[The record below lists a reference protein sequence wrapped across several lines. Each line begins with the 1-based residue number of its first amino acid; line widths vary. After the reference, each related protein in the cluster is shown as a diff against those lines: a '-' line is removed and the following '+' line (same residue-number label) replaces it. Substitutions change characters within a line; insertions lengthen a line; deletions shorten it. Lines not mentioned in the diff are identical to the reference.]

1 MRCVTVVKAPKGY
14 YTILDFMTMNEFER
28 NVALSEFRN
37 MLRSAP
43 GEIMEFAED
52 PVGVTREIK
61 TKAKRKKSAYSRALS
76 KELKAVR
83 AKATLKSGKLR
94 KGMTPGK
101 ILKQAHRNVKRR
113 LK

>member
-1 MRCVTVVKAPKGY
+1 MAKAPKGY

-37 MLRSAP
+37 MLEAAP
-43 GEIMEFAED
+43 GRVMEFAED
-52 PVGVTREIK
+52 PVAVTK
-61 TKAKRKKSAYSRALS
+61 KVKRKKSRYSKELS
-76 KELKAVR
+76 KEMKSLRK
-83 AKATLKSGKLR
+83 KATLKSGKLR
-94 KGMTPGK
+94 KGITPGK

>member
-1 MRCVTVVKAPKGY
+1 MCEGMAKAPKGY

-28 NVALSEFRN
+28 NIALSEFKN
-37 MLRSAP
+37 MLRQAP
-43 GEIMEFAED
+43 GEFMEFAED
-52 PVGVTREIK
+52 PQAKVSQVKR
-61 TKAKRKKSAYSRALS
+61 KAKRKKSAYSKALS
-76 KELKAVR
+76 KELKEVR
-83 AKATLKSGKLR
+83 RKATLKSGKLR

>member
-1 MRCVTVVKAPKGY
+1 MVKAPKGY

-37 MLRSAP
+37 MLRQAP

-52 PVGVTREIK
+52 PAAKTRDVK
-61 TKAKRKKSAYSRALS
+61 SRVKRKKSAYSKALS

-83 AKATLKSGKLR
+83 S
-94 KGMTPGK
+94 
-101 ILKQAHRNVKRR
+101 
-113 LK
+113 

>member
-1 MRCVTVVKAPKGY
+1 MAKAPKGY

-28 NVALSEFRN
+28 NIALSEFKN
-37 MLRSAP
+37 MLRGAP
-43 GEIMEFAED
+43 GEFMEFAED
-52 PVGVTREIK
+52 PSAKTREVK
-61 TKAKRKKSAYSRALS
+61 SKVRRKKSAYSKALS

-83 AKATLKSGKLR
+83 SKATLKSGKLR
-94 KGMTPGK
+94 KGMTPAK

>member
-1 MRCVTVVKAPKGY
+1 MVKAPKGY

-28 NVALSEFRN
+28 NIALSEFKN
-37 MLRSAP
+37 MLGKAP
-43 GEIMEFAED
+43 GEFMEFAED
-52 PVGVTREIK
+52 PEAKISQVK
-61 TKAKRKKSAYSRALS
+61 SKARRKKSAYSKALS

-94 KGMTPGK
+94 KGMSPSK

>member
-1 MRCVTVVKAPKGY
+1 MVKAPKGY

-28 NVALSEFRN
+28 NIALSEFKN

-43 GEIMEFAED
+43 SEFMEFAEA
-52 PVGVTREIK
+52 PEAKISQVKR
-61 TKAKRKKSAYSRALS
+61 KARRKKSAYSKALS
-76 KELKAVR
+76 NELKAVR
-83 AKATLKSGKLR
+83 KKATLKSGKLR
-94 KGMTPGK
+94 KGMTPAK